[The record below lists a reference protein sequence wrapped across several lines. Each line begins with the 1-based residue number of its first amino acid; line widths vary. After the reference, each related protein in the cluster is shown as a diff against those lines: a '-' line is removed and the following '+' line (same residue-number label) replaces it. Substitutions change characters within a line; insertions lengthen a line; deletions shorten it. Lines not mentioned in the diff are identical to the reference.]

1 MSEPTLKPVETGPSA
16 EDPRIGQ
23 RVGRYRLDERIAV
36 GGMGVVYR
44 ASRQDE
50 GSGAESTFALK
61 LLRPADEH
69 DEERRRRFLRE
80 GRVVAALEH
89 PGIVRVHEIGDA
101 DGEVF
106 IVMDLVAGQNLRGW
120 LGEARAK
127 GQVPPVETT
136 VRVARLVAEAV
147 AYAHVKGIVH
157 RDLKPDNVMIEPDEG
172 VLVLDF
178 GLAKMREIEGG
189 AVYEAV
195 TETSLTHEG
204 RVLGTPGYMAPE
216 QASGKDVGF
225 RADVFALG
233 AIVYEMLTATRP
245 FTGATPMDV
254 LVSVT
259 RDQPPPPSSKNAA
272 VGPELD
278 ALVAR
283 CLAKQAAERPTM
295 EEAALALGRPSLTK
309 RPAAARAPGSRS
321 RWAWLAVVAV
331 ASVAIVAGVS
341 RRAGR
346 QPAPPATAESTA
358 PALVPT
364 AVTDLPKPASSSPE
378 ALAIYAS
385 ALAHEREGNEDAT
398 LEELD
403 RATQLDPDLAAAHLR
418 LALRRAF
425 IESERAHVHF
435 AQAVKLRYR
444 LSPRDQDVLVAAQPV
459 FQRDPPDSVA
469 SVAGLRALA
478 LKWPGDAELAY
489 ELATAEG
496 SQGNFAEFL
505 AAAERAVTLDPNFG
519 LAFASLA
526 EAQAYSGK
534 FDDALATVARC
545 LALSPSAT
553 WCMWVREYI
562 DSEQGRCSDA
572 SGRARIAIDP
582 SLYNGYLEL
591 FFALTAKG
599 EATPGA
605 QEALEQ
611 VVRRIKDPFRARRM
625 ELALS
630 LRLAALRGDFVAAM
644 THADQLRV
652 HLAPTSDTS
661 QRAVATILSAE
672 VAVETGHRPR
682 AAALAKE
689 FLERHDVWQ
698 SAPIASDYSL
708 ADDSS
713 PVVLAFAYHA
723 GVMPKVDYER
733 ALGTWRA
740 KWDGLLRGRHRA
752 YLWVYGTAAVVETP
766 EEGKEALAAFEPFSP
781 LPPFIPYGSLPYA
794 AVGRTMW
801 LGGREAE
808 GIEALAHAAHS
819 CWAGAN
825 PIPWMHAHA
834 WLAEALAKRGDVE
847 GACRENDVVL
857 TRWGK
862 ARPASVTA
870 DAARARARALGCN
883 MALTGR

>member
-1 MSEPTLKPVETGPSA
+1 MPESTPKPVQTGPSA
-16 EDPRIGQ
+16 EDPRCGQ

-44 ASRQDE
+44 ASREDE
-50 GSGAESTFALK
+50 ETGAESTFALK

-69 DEERRRRFLRE
+69 DDERRKRFLRE

-106 IVMDLVAGQNLRGW
+106 IAMDLVAGQNLRGW
-120 LGEARAK
+120 LSESRAK
-127 GQVPPVETT
+127 DELPGVESTL
-136 VRVARLVAEAV
+136 RIARLVAEAV
-147 AYAHVKGIVH
+147 AYAHAKGIVH
-157 RDLKPDNVMIEPDEG
+157 RDLKPDNVMIEPDGG
-172 VLVLDF
+172 VRVLDF

-233 AIVYEMLTATRP
+233 AIVYEMLTGTRA

-259 RDQPPPPSSKNAA
+259 RDQPPAPSSKNAE
-272 VGPELD
+272 VGAELD

-283 CLAKQAAERPTM
+283 CLAKRAEDRPTM
-295 EEAALALGRPSLTK
+295 EEAAIALGRSALAKKPGGGRTLRNRRQWGWLALALLAVGGALSARAWRKAPL
-309 RPAAARAPGSRS
+309 PAAAEAP
-321 RWAWLAVVAV
+321 
-331 ASVAIVAGVS
+331 
-341 RRAGR
+341 
-346 QPAPPATAESTA
+346 A

-364 AVTDLPKPASSSPE
+364 AVTDLPKPTSTSAE
-378 ALAIYAS
+378 ALATYGS
-385 ALAHEREGNEDAT
+385 ALAHEREGAEDAT

-403 RATQLDPDLAAAHLR
+403 RATQQDPDLAAAHLR
-418 LALRRAF
+418 LALRLAF
-425 IESERAHVHF
+425 TESQRAHVHF

-444 LSPRDQDVLVAAQPV
+444 LSPRDQDVLTAAQPV
-459 FQRDPPDSVA
+459 LQRDPPDSAAWVA
-469 SVAGLRALA
+469 ALRALA
-478 LKWPGDAELAY
+478 LKYPGDAELAY
-489 ELATAEG
+489 DLSTAE
-496 SQGNFAEFL
+496 STQGNFDGFRAN
-505 AAAERAVTLDPNFG
+505 AERAVTLDPQFG
-519 LAFASLA
+519 LALAALA
-526 EAQAYSGK
+526 EAQAYLGK

-545 LALSPSAT
+545 VELSPAAT

-562 DSEQGRCSDA
+562 DAEQGRCSDA

-582 SLYNGYLEL
+582 SLQNGYLEL

-599 EATPGA
+599 DATAGA

-625 ELALS
+625 ELALAI
-630 LRLAALRGDFVAAM
+630 RLDELRGDFVAAM
-644 THADQLRV
+644 THADQLRA
-652 HLAPTSDTS
+652 HLASTSDTAH
-661 QRAVATILSAE
+661 RANSTILSAE
-672 VAVETGHRPR
+672 IAVETGHRQR

-689 FLERHDVWQ
+689 FLERRDVWQ
-698 SAPIASDYSL
+698 SAPHASDYSL
-708 ADDSS
+708 ADDSV
-713 PVVLAFAYHA
+713 PVVLSFAYH
-723 GVMPKVDYER
+723 GGGMPKAEFDR
-733 ALGTWRA
+733 ALGAFRV
-740 KWDGLLRGRHRA
+740 KWDGLLRGGYRP
-752 YLWVYGTAAVVETP
+752 YLWVYANAAVVETP
-766 EEGKEALAAFEPFSP
+766 EEAKEALAALEPASP
-781 LPPFIPYGSLPYA
+781 LPPFIPYGFIPLA

-801 LGGREAE
+801 LAGRENE
-808 GIEALAHAAHS
+808 GIDALTHAAHA
-819 CWAGAN
+819 CAAGVH

-834 WLAEALAKRGDVE
+834 WLAEALAKRGDLE

-857 TRWGK
+857 ARWGN

-870 DAARARARALGCN
+870 DAARARSRALGCKV
-883 MALTGR
+883 AVTTR